1 MPDRRIRIASDQA
14 EFVKRLLR
22 TEESTGPFRIQ
33 ADVLA
38 FAASLGASRRRRRR
52 FSQSTREPI
61 RQEVF
66 ERQNYVPLMN
76 LIAVFANRDA
86 KVLADT
92 DEMEEA
98 RAVAFE
104 EYASGGLEILEQ
116 ALKGAVEYEYLSAIL
131 LIIASERRGEEEAE
145 AEDFGLSKL
154 LE

>member
-14 EFVKRLLR
+14 EFVKALLR
-22 TEESTGPFRIQ
+22 TDESNGPFRTQ

-38 FAASLGASRRRRRR
+38 FAAALGASRRRRRN
-52 FSQSTREPI
+52 FSRSAGEPV

-66 ERQNYVPLMN
+66 ERQNFVPAMN
-76 LIAVFANRDA
+76 LVAIFATGDA

-104 EYASGGLEILEQ
+104 QYASGGLEILEQ
-116 ALKGAVEYEYLSAIL
+116 ELEGAVDYLAAIL
-131 LIIASERRGEEEAE
+131 LMVASERRSEEGGNG
-145 AEDFGLSKL
+145 DDLGLSKL

>member
-22 TEESTGPFRIQ
+22 TEESNGPFRIQ

-116 ALKGAVEYEYLSAIL
+116 ELEGAVEYLPAIL
-131 LIIASERRGEEEAE
+131 LIIASERRGEEEVD

>member
-1 MPDRRIRIASDQA
+1 MADRRIRVASDQV
-14 EFVKRLLR
+14 ESVKRLLR
-22 TEESTGPFRIQ
+22 TDESNGPFRTQ

-38 FAASLGASRRRRRR
+38 FAASLGASRKRRRP

-76 LIAVFANRDA
+76 LIAVFAQRDA
-86 KVLADT
+86 QVLADT

-98 RAVAFE
+98 RALAFE

-116 ALKGAVEYEYLSAIL
+116 ELEGAVDYLSSIL
-131 LIIASERRGEEEAE
+131 LIIASERRREEEAD
-145 AEDFGLSKL
+145 AEDLGLSKL

>member
-1 MPDRRIRIASDQA
+1 MPDRRIRIASDRA
-14 EFVKRLLR
+14 EVVKRLLR
-22 TEESTGPFRIQ
+22 TEESNGPFRIQ

-38 FAASLGASRRRRRR
+38 FAAAVGASRGRRRS

-76 LIAVFANRDA
+76 LVAVFANRDA

-116 ALKGAVEYEYLSAIL
+116 ELEGAVDYLSAIL
-131 LIIASERRGEEEAE
+131 LIVASERHDDEEAD
-145 AEDFGLSKL
+145 AEDLGLSKL